1 MSASPTLKN
10 HFRISA
16 QLDPNALL
24 RVLELFALNDVT
36 PHCVQARSVSGTSLT
51 VDLHVAGLDVHKA
64 EVIAA
69 KLNAQVLVRG
79 ASVEH
84 IMPVA
89 VAAE

>member
-1 MSASPTLKN
+1 MSW
-10 HFRISA
+10 
-16 QLDPNALL
+16 LDGPCH
-24 RVLELFALNDVT
+24 RPCIRCTDV
-36 PHCVQARSVSGTSLT
+36 R
-51 VDLHVAGLDVHKA
+51 
-64 EVIAA
+64 AA

>member
-10 HFRISA
+10 HFRVSA

-36 PHCVQARSVSGTSLT
+36 PHWVQARSALT

>member
-1 MSASPTLKN
+1 MSCT
-10 HFRISA
+10 
-16 QLDPNALL
+16 
-24 RVLELFALNDVT
+24 DV
-36 PHCVQARSVSGTSLT
+36 R
-51 VDLHVAGLDVHKA
+51 
-64 EVIAA
+64 AA